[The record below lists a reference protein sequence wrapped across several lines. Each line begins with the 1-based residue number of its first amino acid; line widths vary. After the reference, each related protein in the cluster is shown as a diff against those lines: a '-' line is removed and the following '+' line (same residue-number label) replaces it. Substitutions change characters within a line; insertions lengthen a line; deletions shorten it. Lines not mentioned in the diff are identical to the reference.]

1 MARTDS
7 GASDEECGGG
17 KRRGGGGGWWRRREL
32 KEKRLARRLAVFL
45 FPSIL
50 SFFFLLVL
58 SHIALP
64 RARARSREFQSTLS
78 LARSLSL
85 RVVRLEKKKGFRA
98 RAGVGAKEAKTAGRF
113 FFFSTPSIS
122 ASPIFPL
129 PFSLSTR
136 LTKRLVLRK
145 GRDGSE
151 RERGDSDLQ
160 EGRHGGGG

>member
-50 SFFFLLVL
+50 SFFF
-58 SHIALP
+58 SFGSFSYRAPARKSSFP
-64 RARARSREFQSTLS
+64 RVSINS
-78 LARSLSL
+78 LARALSFSAGGAFGKKE
-85 RVVRLEKKKGFRA
+85 RLSRA
-98 RAGVGAKEAKTAGRF
+98 CGRGSKRGENGGAL